1 MRHER
6 DDVEL
11 VLAGAAICLGVV
23 VLGTAK
29 VAARTACIGVC
40 SPASGSLRALASV
53 MSGARA
59 DTAWGAPGMRV
70 AVFWL
75 TWALL
80 LAAAAALA
88 LAGIGWISRV
98 RYAQRTDPHRMEG
111 LATVAQVRKAFS
123 AKAME
128 RMHWLRP
135 DLEHP
140 RADDLSIV
148 VGRHR
153 GQEVRIPVE
162 DSLDVSAPSRSGK
175 TKFFVDPILASFPG
189 AVVSTSLR
197 METAAATVTHRRRR
211 GELVALFAPG
221 AHGPLAQGE
230 PALRGATIVWPLTR
244 GCQDA
249 SVALRRARALAANG
263 AASGTGSDGFWES
276 HARLVLAPLLH
287 AAALSHGGVDALE
300 RWCQSP
306 GTAREAVRVLQDHE
320 DAAKGWA
327 SKLESELSG
336 DERTVANIWKT
347 VAGCVVEPLM
357 DPAIKEAVSP
367 GPGQELDLEAFIRGK
382 GTLYIVDAAAA
393 AAPFVAALIEDIWST
408 VVGIANRSRGNRLCP
423 PILFCLDEISNIARL
438 PSLPTMVSAGGG
450 LNAMV
455 LVVEQSRA
463 QAAARW
469 SPAEA
474 EAIWD
479 AATTKLVLGGIMREA
494 TLREVSSAAG
504 QRTARRR
511 TTNTSGGMTSGK
523 TSWSETREAVLEAS
537 RVRTLPKGT
546 GLLIKASAPIVAVD
560 GHPL

>member
-6 DDVEL
+6 VDIEL
-11 VLAGAAICLGVV
+11 VLAGTATCLGVV
-23 VLGTAK
+23 VLVTAK
-29 VAARTACIGVC
+29 VAAKTACLGVC
-40 SPASGSLRALASV
+40 SPASGSLRALVSLV
-53 MSGARA
+53 TGARA
-59 DTAWGAPGMRV
+59 DNAWGAPGMRV
-70 AVFWL
+70 VVFWL
-75 TWALL
+75 LWALL
-80 LAAAAALA
+80 LAAAAVLT
-88 LAGIGWISRV
+88 LAGISWIARFRS
-98 RYAQRTDPHRMEG
+98 AQDADPHRMEG
-111 LATVAQVRKAFS
+111 LATPAQVSRAFS

-128 RMHWLRP
+128 KMRWLRP

-140 RADDLSIV
+140 RADDLSVV

-153 GQEVRIPVE
+153 GRDVRIPVE
-162 DSLDVSAPSRSGK
+162 DSLAVSAPSRSGK
-175 TKFFVDPILASFPG
+175 TKFFVDPILAAFPG

-197 METAAATVTHRRRR
+197 METAVATVAHRRRR
-211 GELVALFAPG
+211 GGMVALFAPG
-221 AHGPLAQGE
+221 AQGPLLQGG
-230 PALRGATIVWPLTR
+230 PDLQDAAIVWPLTR

-263 AASGTGSDGFWES
+263 ATSGTGSDGFWES

-287 AAALSHGGVDALE
+287 AAAISHGGVDALE

-306 GTAREAVRVLQDHE
+306 GTAREAVRVLQEHA
-320 DAAKGWA
+320 DAARGWA

-357 DPAIKEAVSP
+357 DPAIKAAVSP

-408 VVGIANRSRGNRLCP
+408 VVGIANRSLGNRLCP

-494 TLREVSSAAG
+494 TLREVSGAAG

-511 TTNTSGGMTSGK
+511 TTNVSGGMTSGK

-560 GHPL
+560 GRPL